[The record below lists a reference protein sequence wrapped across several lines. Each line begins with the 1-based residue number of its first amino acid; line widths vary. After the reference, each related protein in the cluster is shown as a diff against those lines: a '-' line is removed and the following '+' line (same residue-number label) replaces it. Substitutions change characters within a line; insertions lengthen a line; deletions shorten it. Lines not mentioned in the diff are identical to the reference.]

1 MNYSQIA
8 WNREVIEEW
17 IGIAVLVDRCMPP
30 VYRRG
35 ISGQR
40 LEIQRSWTELL
51 WDAEEIKKRTPRWE
65 PTAEQVTMWEEV
77 ILRWFPKIPDGP
89 NRKIVWL
96 RACGASW
103 PRIAKVV
110 GMGRTTV
117 ITHHADTIEDLVKKI
132 PNLYP
137 KISRN

>member
-77 ILRWFPKIPDGP
+77 ILRWFPMINDGT
-89 NRKIVWL
+89 NRKILWL

-103 PRIAKVV
+103 PRIAKLVCL
-110 GMGRTTV
+110 GRTTV
-117 ITHHADTIEDLVKKI
+117 INRHSDTLLELLEKLKKFYHI
-132 PNLYP
+132 
-137 KISRN
+137 IS